1 MLSGDVIG
9 LSPDRTQAFSS
20 QILRAC
26 RQIHQEASPV
36 LYGRNAFSFW
46 LDALDSLRQSLGDA
60 NMAQMSKL
68 GFFVFSM
75 WDELD
80 IVRSSADL
88 EGAANGGVFSGLRVF
103 DALFI
108 YKIDYK
114 GAAVSHL
121 VKLFAFL
128 KRLIDDSDLPRLDRI
143 FAQPL
148 DIVP

>member
-1 MLSGDVIG
+1 
-9 LSPDRTQAFSS
+9 
-20 QILRAC
+20 
-26 RQIHQEASPV
+26 
-36 LYGRNAFSFW
+36 
-46 LDALDSLRQSLGDA
+46 
-60 NMAQMSKL
+60 MAQMSKL

-103 DALFI
+103 DVLFI

-121 VKLFAFL
+121 VKLFVFL